1 VTGAAIV
8 KLLRPRQW
16 VKNVFVFAPLF
27 FSPAA
32 SADSALSDVLF
43 MFAAFCLGA
52 SGLYC
57 LNDFCDRDSD
67 KLHPQKRLR
76 PVAAGTISPTVALIL
91 SGVLAASG
99 LAIAFVMT
107 KGGWVLAAY
116 LGLTI
121 LYSFVLKRLAIV
133 DVLTIALGFVLRV
146 YAGAAA
152 ASLEPTVWIL
162 VCTGMLALF
171 IALTKRRD
179 DLTQELNAE
188 HRESLGGYSIAF
200 LDASFVMVSTA
211 LVVSYVVFTTDP
223 DAMQRLGSDKL
234 YLTIPFVIAGTLR
247 HLQLTMVYKR
257 SGSPTD
263 LALSDPFLVIAVLG
277 WIGAFA
283 FLMYV

>member
-1 VTGAAIV
+1 MTGAAIV

-99 LAIAFVMT
+99 LAIAFVLT

-179 DLTQELNAE
+179 DLTQELNTE

>member
-8 KLLRPRQW
+8 KLLRPQQW